1 MSKSLNLAAF
11 WKAYFAVF
19 LSFVTSR
26 LLLQT
31 DILMLTPLGL
41 EATAAFAVP
50 GRLMVID
57 AIIAFALGPVISVAI
72 SRETALE
79 KKYTVIKSA
88 LGLTLLLSL
97 LLVGIGLLIYPLAVD
112 YLVADSQTKNLAQTG
127 VLWMIGSVPI
137 RMLAFIAS
145 MCLFACKEGRRVSYI
160 YGVTLT
166 ANAALNWLLIYYF
179 KFGFVGSYIAT
190 CLVSTLQLAWFLY
203 LLVCLI
209 GEIPFSRFKQQWLKE
224 IAQQIG
230 AEWLRLVSWQAEG
243 LVILAVLASRVEW
256 LSIFS
261 AFGVISEFSALLLMP
276 LIALMRTSA
285 MQVGSA
291 NTDGNLKDG
300 WTLLKPI
307 RIRIC
312 IVTAILGVILFFL
325 SDQIGTHIYHLENE
339 RLVWWNAFMLI
350 YGIALPGFAYSH
362 LIHGCYQACGQFARI
377 AAMEIAI
384 TWFLFMPL
392 LGLALNYA
400 MPLMFFF
407 AYVIKE
413 VIVAIWL
420 RYGVSNAA
428 IYSTPQLAK

>member
-1 MSKSLNLAAF
+1 MS
-11 WKAYFAVF
+11 
-19 LSFVTSR
+19 
-26 LLLQT
+26 
-31 DILMLTPLGL
+31 P
-41 EATAAFAVP
+41 
-50 GRLMVID
+50 
-57 AIIAFALGPVISVAI
+57 
-72 SRETALE
+72 
-79 KKYTVIKSA
+79 
-88 LGLTLLLSL
+88 
-97 LLVGIGLLIYPLAVD
+97 VD
-112 YLVADSQTKNLAQTG
+112 YFVADSQTKNLAQTG

-209 GEIPFSRFKQQWLKE
+209 GEIPFSRFKKQWLKE

-261 AFGVISEFSALLLMP
+261 AYGVISEFSALLLMP

-285 MQVGSA
+285 MQVAAA
-291 NTDGNLKDG
+291 NPTRNLMES
-300 WTLLKPI
+300 WQLLRPV
-307 RIRIC
+307 RILVCSIMA
-312 IVTAILGVILFFL
+312 VLGVGLFFSSNKL
-325 SDQIGTHIYHLENE
+325 GIYAYHLEGE
-339 RLVWWNAFMLI
+339 RLVWWNAFVLI
-350 YGIALPGFAYSH
+350 YSLALPGFAYSH
-362 LIHGCYQACGQFARI
+362 LIHGCYQACGQFTRI
-377 AAMEIAI
+377 AVVEIMI
-384 TWFLFMPL
+384 TWCLFMPL

-407 AYVIKE
+407 AHIIKDAA
-413 VIVAIWL
+413 VAIWL
-420 RYGVSNAA
+420 RYGVIKGNIPLVLS
-428 IYSTPQLAK
+428 SELAR